1 MRRQTLWIALLAA
14 TATLGTTASYA
25 DFIDD
30 SQVQLKLRNFYLDR
44 QYDDLPQN
52 NWGSWSQGITLD
64 AKSGYYDLGGVQI
77 GADLLAQYAFKL
89 KQLHDNPDWVLP
101 YKDGKLKDQFGKV
114 GATLKAKVSQ
124 TELKVGEL
132 LPVSPVLVFDPSRQL
147 LTTYSGAWLESKDVK
162 NTKLTLAY
170 VNRINNRYD
179 DNFEKLTK
187 FNPPREYD
195 NGPAADGMWIAGID
209 YQFTKELGASYWFA
223 NVEDIYKQNYVGVNY
238 NTNVAENTKLISS
251 ARYFDNSA
259 SANDLYGRIDNQ
271 AVSLSAKVVHGA
283 HTVAL
288 GYQQMMGDNAFP
300 TLGGWVPQPYLVNWG
315 VATFT
320 NAKEK
325 SWGFTYGYDFS
336 ELGAKGL
343 NSTVTYFTGYDAEVA
358 NLTDQKS
365 DEWNVVINYTI
376 PEGQLKG
383 LGIQGMYIDANYDWK
398 TDLKEY
404 RIATTYTYK
413 F

>member
-1 MRRQTLWIALLAA
+1 
-14 TATLGTTASYA
+14 
-25 DFIDD
+25 
-30 SQVQLKLRNFYLDR
+30 
-44 QYDDLPQN
+44 
-52 NWGSWSQGITLD
+52 
-64 AKSGYYDLGGVQI
+64 
-77 GADLLAQYAFKL
+77 
-89 KQLHDNPDWVLP
+89 
-101 YKDGKLKDQFGKV
+101 
-114 GATLKAKVSQ
+114 
-124 TELKVGEL
+124 
-132 LPVSPVLVFDPSRQL
+132 LV
-147 LTTYSGAWLESKDVK
+147 
-162 NTKLTLAY
+162 
-170 VNRINNRYD
+170 
-179 DNFEKLTK
+179 
-187 FNPPREYD
+187 
-195 NGPAADGMWIAGID
+195 
-209 YQFTKELGASYWFA
+209 
-223 NVEDIYKQNYVGVNY
+223 
-238 NTNVAENTKLISS
+238 
-251 ARYFDNSA
+251 
-259 SANDLYGRIDNQ
+259 
-271 AVSLSAKVVHGA
+271 
-283 HTVAL
+283 
-288 GYQQMMGDNAFP
+288 GDNAFP